1 MTKLF
6 TYISLFFLSG
16 LLIGCSQV
24 LQTVDLNINSDDP
37 LMQEEFNV
45 VEKTLTIKAA
55 KAQKTSPY
63 PRVVI
68 KSGRGETAR
77 PIPEQLALKSEF
89 PKNNMPIEY
98 KIGIGDTITLSKLID
113 NNRSAYGKSSTW
125 PKQKVKSEYKLGIGD
140 TLNLILI
147 KDENSF
153 EQMAPISRG
162 NADNGNNGQNLFIN
176 SQQNDNTVNTTGRIG
191 SDGSVLL
198 LEVGRLEANGKSLNE
213 LRSEVR
219 NILIR
224 NGVSHRFQL
233 EIVDFKSQKSYLTIN
248 SNSEVI
254 LLNDQKTTI
263 LDILTSANVGVK
275 PGVITR
281 IRLQRNS
288 KEFSISLRE
297 LYGLSTKNID
307 IQPDD
312 HIFVE
317 DISANMKVSSSIV
330 DHEGNLVFESI
341 GKVRG
346 AGLTLNQLKENI
358 ENLIQ
363 PVPDSQNAFQIQV
376 TNFASQKALLT
387 AQGKP
392 GVLIPITDTPTKVSE
407 VLSQNGLSIDGNQIT
422 QITLH
427 RDRKTYVFN
436 LDDLLSPESPDVY
449 IQPNDQIVTTILPY
463 KENKV
468 FILGGV
474 SPQIFKINPA
484 NRETLADVLF
494 TSGGP
499 LSSSSAKR
507 SEVYLLRGSNPVVAY
522 HLDAQSPTR
531 LIVAEA
537 MELRPNDI
545 LYVAEQPIISFNR
558 TLTTIVPLRVL
569 LRDIQDENIP

>member
-6 TYISLFFLSG
+6 TFISLFFLAGFLTS
-16 LLIGCSQV
+16 CSQV
-24 LQTVDLNINSDDP
+24 LQTVDLNINAEDNS
-37 LMQEEFNV
+37 LQEEFNV
-45 VEKTLTIKAA
+45 VEKTLTIKEA
-55 KAQKTSPY
+55 KAQKFTPY
-63 PRVVI
+63 IRTVLRN
-68 KSGRGETAR
+68 GRGENAQ
-77 PIPEQLALKSEF
+77 PIPEKLALKSNY
-89 PKNNMPIEY
+89 PDNNLPSKY
-98 KIGIGDTITLSKLID
+98 KIGVGDTITFSRLIE
-113 NNRSAYGKSSTW
+113 NNRRPNENTDIW
-125 PKQKVKSEYKLGIGD
+125 PKQNGERKYKLGIGD
-140 TLNLILI
+140 TLALTLIR
-147 KDENSF
+147 
-153 EQMAPISRG
+153 A
-162 NADNGNNGQNLFIN
+162 NNDLNMPAQRSSDSSKSSQQVIIN
-176 SQQNDNTVNTTGRIG
+176 QQQNDSTIETKGRIG

-224 NGVSHRFQL
+224 NGVSPRFQL
-233 EIVDFKSQKSYLTIN
+233 EIVEFKSQKSYLTVN
-248 SNSEVI
+248 SVSEVI
-254 LLNDQKTTI
+254 LLNDQKTTMR
-263 LDILTSANVGVK
+263 DILTSANVGVK

-317 DISANMKVSSSIV
+317 DSSANMRVSSSTV
-330 DHEGNLVFESI
+330 DHEGNIVFESI

-358 ENLIQ
+358 GNLIQ

-376 TNFASQKALLT
+376 TNFASQKAFLT
-387 AQGKP
+387 AQGEP
-392 GVLIPITDTPTKVSE
+392 GVLIPITDRPVKISE
-407 VLSQNGLSIDGNQIT
+407 VLAQNGLSIDGKQIT
-422 QITLH
+422 QITLQ
-427 RDRKTYVFN
+427 RDRNTYVFN
-436 LDDLLSPESPDVY
+436 LVDLLNPESPDVY
-449 IQPNDQIVTTILPY
+449 IQPDDQIVTTILPY
-463 KENKV
+463 RENKV
-468 FILGGV
+468 FVLGGV

-499 LSSSSAKR
+499 LNSSSAKR
-507 SEVYLLRGSNPVVAY
+507 SEVYLLRGSKPVVAY

-558 TLTTIVPLRVL
+558 TLATIFPLRIL